1 MWSSVNTREKM
12 RCRCKETQ
20 LKKLEPRLCTKLS
33 PHTRKLLHKQTFRK
47 TRALCLIYPSKASRF
62 FPLSFSIPYYSCT
75 TSILLAADFLR
86 CTMIN
91 LEWRFANKMRRFLY
105 SCDEYVFL
113 SIFLG
118 LYARYCE
125 QRPRINATRD
135 IWIIYAWRHCLEFKE
150 NNIIM
155 SVHIYL

>member
-1 MWSSVNTREKM
+1 M
-12 RCRCKETQ
+12 RRDTIKKAWGFVLNLACTHANFCTSKLFE
-20 LKKLEPRLCTKLS
+20 KLELFVLFIPQKRADSSLS
-33 PHTRKLLHKQTFRK
+33 R
-47 TRALCLIYPSKASRF
+47 
-62 FPLSFSIPYYSCT
+62 SFSIPYYSCT

-91 LEWRFANKMRRFLY
+91 LEWRFAKKMRRFLY

-113 SIFLG
+113 SIFLD
-118 LYARYCE
+118 LYARYYE

-135 IWIIYAWRHCLEFKE
+135 IWIIYAWTHCLEFKE
-150 NNIIM
+150 NNIII